1 MFWMGIVLA
10 ACGIFLLVYGGLL
23 FRFSMAV
30 GFFVLGFS
38 LASWLFSSQP
48 DLIRILI
55 SLVVGG
61 ALAAVGYA
69 LVRMVLHIAGGLL
82 GAVLVLLILS
92 LLPIS
97 LGGTAGNI
105 LSIVLIAA
113 GAGVVGFFGNRL
125 GDWVIIL
132 ATSLAGAYAVIL
144 GLTRMFPQAVEASTE
159 YVASGSAYV
168 PFTAPAF
175 AVFVIVLLIGALAQ
189 ERIRSMR
196 GRFVTR

>member
-1 MFWMGIVLA
+1 MGIVLA

-30 GFFVLGFS
+30 GFFVIGFS

>member
-38 LASWLFSSQP
+38 LASWLFSGQE

-82 GAVLVLLILS
+82 GAVLVLVVLS
-92 LLPIS
+92 LLPVDMPS
-97 LGGTAGNI
+97 F
-105 LSIVLIAA
+105 LSIILIVA

-132 ATSLAGAYAVIL
+132 ATSLAGAYAIVL

-168 PFTAPAF
+168 PFTGPAF
-175 AVFVIVLLIGALAQ
+175 AVFIIVALIGALAQ
-189 ERIRSMR
+189 DRIRSLR
-196 GRFVTR
+196 GRFVIR